1 MSRCSSRKSS
11 RCSDGSDMSE
21 MAGPWLN
28 LPLML
33 VSGTG
38 DMKDIKVENNNST
51 DLSLPEARSSG
62 RRRSFYNLFLGRQD
76 AVDDS
81 LVSPSANRKGN
92 RRRLSLN
99 YSSFTLRI
107 CTEIKINLLFSFV
120 RGLLISILLSS
131 ATPTTSTTL
140 LVASRYTQRKRLVLP
155 QCQAGRGPQ
164 QNNSGC

>member
-38 DMKDIKVENNNST
+38 DLKDIKVESNNNA
-51 DLSLPEARSSG
+51 DLSLPETKSSG
-62 RRRSFYNLFLGRQD
+62 RRRSFYNLFLGGRQD

-81 LVSPSANRKGN
+81 LVSPSLQRKG
-92 RRRLSLN
+92 RRIPCRSLFTLPFPFAAELHHSLSL
-99 YSSFTLRI
+99 SLQF
-107 CTEIKINLLFSFV
+107 
-120 RGLLISILLSS
+120 
-131 ATPTTSTTL
+131 
-140 LVASRYTQRKRLVLP
+140 
-155 QCQAGRGPQ
+155 
-164 QNNSGC
+164 